1 MTPLD
6 LSIRR
11 PRPVR
16 EQLAGIAYLPR
27 AIDKVRAGLPG
38 GNLGPFV
45 VLAEG
50 VRTLSAGMYHVLGF
64 THEEFVNAVVDAADE
79 DAVGRWVRARVSD
92 ESIAT
97 WNDGVLTRRITDI
110 TGITRERMLA
120 GHPCAAGMAPEAL
133 LVDMFDADDAAIYA
147 DRR

>member
-6 LSIRR
+6 LSTRR

-16 EQLAGIAYLPR
+16 EQVAGIAYLPR

-50 VRTLSAGMYHVLGF
+50 VRTLSAGMYHILGF
-64 THEEFVNAVVDAADE
+64 THEEFVNAVVAAADD
-79 DAVGRWVRARVSD
+79 DAVGGWVRARASD

-97 WNDGVLTRRITDI
+97 WNDGVLTRRIADI

-120 GHPCAAGMAPEAL
+120 GHPCAAAMAPEAL